1 MWSGRVHSDDD
12 DDRSDGDVGET
23 VAAVLADRPVAVGI
37 LFGSRGRGDA
47 REHSDVDV
55 AVAFEDLEPGEE
67 GYNDALFGLSADLAT
82 ALRTD
87 DVDVIDLERAS
98 PSLVRAALDEGRRL
112 AGNEQAVRRLR
123 DRARAAEEDA
133 PSPADRF
140 DDVLAA
146 IDDHLA

>member
-1 MWSGRVHSDDD
+1 MHLEDPETVTGAVASLVSDSITRGRQYAARFLCGAVAFVQAMS
-12 DDRSDGDVGET
+12 DDRSDRDVGET
-23 VAAVLADRPVAVGI
+23 VAAVLADHPVAIGI

-47 REHSDVDV
+47 REHS
-55 AVAFEDLEPGEE
+55 
-67 GYNDALFGLSADLAT
+67 
-82 ALRTD
+82 

-112 AGNEQAVRRLR
+112 AGSEQAVRRLR
-123 DRARAAEEDA
+123 DRGRAAEEDA